1 MLDEQRAKERLFR
14 VRERI
19 ERACRGSGRD
29 PSGVTLVAV
38 SKFQPAQAVSAMYA
52 CGQRLFGEN
61 YVQEALAKMEVL
73 KSPDIRWHFIGRL
86 QKNKAK
92 FVVGRFALVHTVD
105 SLDLAQTLQ
114 KRALAAG
121 VVQPVL
127 IQVNLDDEPQMAGV
141 ASADAPA
148 LAEAVAGMDHLALE
162 GLMVLPRALDDP
174 RLPAAFAGWH
184 PRDTLRTAWRP
195 LRLSMGMSGDLEA
208 AVRKGP
214 PCPGGD
220 RSFRTARVTRQGRRR
235 DEDQGARQMADD
247 SEGGKK
253 KSGFLK
259 WIIPGDS
266 AARFAGGGYFAYL
279 KFLPRSLRPRR
290 PKARPRRGAWRPRPR
305 PSPSRPRPRPTARPR
320 AAMAGQGRARES
332 LVTFPPSWSF
342 WPIPRAGGSQARHG
356 P

>member
-1 MLDEQRAKERLFR
+1 MLDEQRAGERLFR

-19 ERACRGSGRD
+19 ERSCARAGRD

-38 SKFQPAQAVSAMYA
+38 SKLQPAGAVSAMYA

-61 YVQEALAKMEVL
+61 YVQEALAKMEAL
-73 KSPDIRWHFIGRL
+73 AEPDIRWHFIGRL

-127 IQVNLDDEPQMAGV
+127 IQVNLDDEPQKAGV

-174 RLPAAFAGWH
+174 EASRPAFAGLRAL
-184 PRDTLRTAWRP
+184 RDSLAIRLGRP
-195 LRLSMGMSGDLEA
+195 LPVLSMGMSGDLEA
-208 AVRKGP
+208 AVEEGATHVRVGTDLFGP
-214 PCPGGD
+214 
-220 RSFRTARVTRQGRRR
+220 
-235 DEDQGARQMADD
+235 
-247 SEGGKK
+247 
-253 KSGFLK
+253 
-259 WIIPGDS
+259 
-266 AARFAGGGYFAYL
+266 
-279 KFLPRSLRPRR
+279 
-290 PKARPRRGAWRPRPR
+290 
-305 PSPSRPRPRPTARPR
+305 
-320 AAMAGQGRARES
+320 RE
-332 LVTFPPSWSF
+332 TPPV
-342 WPIPRAGGSQARHG
+342 R
-356 P
+356 

>member
-114 KRALAAG
+114 KRAVAAG

-127 IQVNLDDEPQMAGV
+127 IQVNLDDEPQKAGI
-141 ASADAPA
+141 AEADAPA
-148 LAEAVAGMDHLALE
+148 LAEAVAGLDRLSLE

-174 RLPAAFAGWH
+174 EASRPAFA
-184 PRDTLRTAWRP
+184 RLRTLRDSLADRLARP
-195 LRLSMGMSGDLEA
+195 LPILSMGMSGDLEA
-208 AVRKGP
+208 AVEEGATHVRVGTDLFGP
-214 PCPGGD
+214 
-220 RSFRTARVTRQGRRR
+220 
-235 DEDQGARQMADD
+235 
-247 SEGGKK
+247 
-253 KSGFLK
+253 
-259 WIIPGDS
+259 
-266 AARFAGGGYFAYL
+266 
-279 KFLPRSLRPRR
+279 
-290 PKARPRRGAWRPRPR
+290 RG
-305 PSPSRPRPRPTARPR
+305 
-320 AAMAGQGRARES
+320 
-332 LVTFPPSWSF
+332 
-342 WPIPRAGGSQARHG
+342 
-356 P
+356 

>member
-61 YVQEALAKMEVL
+61 YVQEALAKMEAL
-73 KSPDIRWHFIGRL
+73 AEPDIRWHFIGRL

-114 KRALAAG
+114 KRAVAAG

-127 IQVNLDDEPQMAGV
+127 IQVNLDDEPQKAGI
-141 ASADAPA
+141 AEADAPA
-148 LAEAVAGMDHLALE
+148 LAEAVAGLDRLSLE

-174 RLPAAFAGWH
+174 EASRPAFA
-184 PRDTLRTAWRP
+184 RLRTLRDSLADRLERP
-195 LRLSMGMSGDLEA
+195 LPILSMGMSGDLEA
-208 AVRKGP
+208 AVEEGATHVRVGTDLFGQRK
-214 PCPGGD
+214 D
-220 RSFRTARVTRQGRRR
+220 AS
-235 DEDQGARQMADD
+235 D
-247 SEGGKK
+247 
-253 KSGFLK
+253 
-259 WIIPGDS
+259 
-266 AARFAGGGYFAYL
+266 
-279 KFLPRSLRPRR
+279 
-290 PKARPRRGAWRPRPR
+290 PK
-305 PSPSRPRPRPTARPR
+305 
-320 AAMAGQGRARES
+320 
-332 LVTFPPSWSF
+332 
-342 WPIPRAGGSQARHG
+342 
-356 P
+356 